1 MNGFAVALK
10 SELFIARHT
19 FSSKLIVLAPAVL
32 AVLQTLLEWIT
43 EAGAATRNNLLSNPT
58 FDDIVNLNAY
68 GHFVDGMKTGLT
80 VLGLLLVAQA
90 AYSFSYDRDTGMIRH
105 ILIRRASKPALI
117 FAKLLQ
123 INLIGLI
130 SILLLIITTYVTSSL
145 LWEFGAIVEDGFELI
160 SEEEILAEIATGLQ
174 LAIIPLPAAIAFGL
188 LVSVIAQ
195 SATQA
200 ITTALGITLAID
212 IFKSMLG
219 DYADYVYARFQPSL
233 IDASYLQDVSR
244 IVRGYSDVMINE
256 SVLQLNLWMPIPTLI
271 IFVGLTMIFIHKK
284 SI

>member
-1 MNGFAVALK
+1 M
-10 SELFIARHT
+10 
-19 FSSKLIVLAPAVL
+19 LAPAVL

-80 VLGLLLVAQA
+80 VLGLILVAQA

-160 SEEEILAEIATGLQ
+160 SEEEILAEIFTGLR

>member
-1 MNGFAVALK
+1 MNGFAIALK

-43 EAGAATRNNLLSNPT
+43 ETGAATRNNLLSNPT

-80 VLGLLLVAQA
+80 VLGLILVAQA
-90 AYSFSYDRDTGMIRH
+90 AYSFSYDRDTGMLRH

-256 SVLQLNLWMPIPTLI
+256 GVLQLNLWMPIPTLI
-271 IFVGLTMIFIHKK
+271 IFVGLTMIFIHNK

>member
-1 MNGFAVALK
+1 MNGFAIALK

-80 VLGLLLVAQA
+80 VLGLILVAQA

-160 SEEEILAEIATGLQ
+160 SEEEILAEISTGLR

>member
-1 MNGFAVALK
+1 MNGFAIALK

-58 FDDIVNLNAY
+58 FNDIVNLNAY

-80 VLGLLLVAQA
+80 VLGLILVAQA

-130 SILLLIITTYVTSSL
+130 SILLLTITTYVTSSL

-160 SEEEILAEIATGLQ
+160 SEEEILAEISTGLR

>member
-19 FSSKLIVLAPAVL
+19 FSSKLIVLAPALL

-80 VLGLLLVAQA
+80 VLGLILVAQA

>member
-1 MNGFAVALK
+1 MNGFAIALK

-43 EAGAATRNNLLSNPT
+43 EAGAATRNNLLSYPT

-80 VLGLLLVAQA
+80 VLGLILVAQA

-160 SEEEILAEIATGLQ
+160 SEEEILAEISTGLR

>member
-1 MNGFAVALK
+1 MNGFAIALK

-80 VLGLLLVAQA
+80 VLGLILVAQA

-160 SEEEILAEIATGLQ
+160 SEEEILAEISTGLR

-233 IDASYLQDVSR
+233 IDASYLRDVSR

>member
-1 MNGFAVALK
+1 MNGFAIALQ

-32 AVLQTLLEWIT
+32 AVLQTLLKWIT

-80 VLGLLLVAQA
+80 VLGLILVAQA

-117 FAKLLQ
+117 LAKLLQ

-244 IVRGYSDVMINE
+244 IVRGYSDVMLNE

-271 IFVGLTMIFIHKK
+271 IFVGLTIIFIHKK

>member
-1 MNGFAVALK
+1 MNGFAIALK

-80 VLGLLLVAQA
+80 VLGLILVAQA

-105 ILIRRASKPALI
+105 ILIRRASKPALM

-160 SEEEILAEIATGLQ
+160 SEEEILAEISTGLR

>member
-1 MNGFAVALK
+1 MNGFAIALK

-32 AVLQTLLEWIT
+32 AALQTLLEWIT

-80 VLGLLLVAQA
+80 VLGLILVAQA

-160 SEEEILAEIATGLQ
+160 SEEEILAEISTGLR

>member
-19 FSSKLIVLAPAVL
+19 FSSKLIVLAPALL

-43 EAGAATRNNLLSNPT
+43 ETGAATRNNLLSNPT

-90 AYSFSYDRDTGMIRH
+90 AYSFSYDRDTGMLRH

-117 FAKLLQ
+117 IAKLLQ

-145 LWEFGAIVEDGFELI
+145 LWEFGAIVEDSFELI

-256 SVLQLNLWMPIPTLI
+256 GVLQLNLWMPIPTLI
-271 IFVGLTMIFIHKK
+271 IFVGLTMIFIHNK

>member
-1 MNGFAVALK
+1 MNGFAIALK

-58 FDDIVNLNAY
+58 FNDIVNLNAY

-80 VLGLLLVAQA
+80 VLGLILVAQA

>member
-1 MNGFAVALK
+1 MNGFAIALK

-80 VLGLLLVAQA
+80 VLGLILVAQA

-160 SEEEILAEIATGLQ
+160 SEEEILAEISTGLR
-174 LAIIPLPAAIAFGL
+174 LAIIPMPAAIAFGL

-244 IVRGYSDVMINE
+244 IVRGYSDVLINE
-256 SVLQLNLWMPIPTLI
+256 SVLQLNLWIPIPTLI

>member
-1 MNGFAVALK
+1 MNGFAIALK

-80 VLGLLLVAQA
+80 VLGLILVAQA

-117 FAKLLQ
+117 FAKLIQ
-123 INLIGLI
+123 INLIGFI

-160 SEEEILAEIATGLQ
+160 SEEEILAEISTGLR
-174 LAIIPLPAAIAFGL
+174 LAIIPLPTAIAFGL

>member
-1 MNGFAVALK
+1 MNGFAIALK

-43 EAGAATRNNLLSNPT
+43 EAGAATRNNLLSTPT
-58 FDDIVNLNAY
+58 FEDIVNLNAY

-80 VLGLLLVAQA
+80 VLGLILVAQA

-160 SEEEILAEIATGLQ
+160 SEEEIIAEIATGLQ

>member
-1 MNGFAVALK
+1 MNGFAIALK

-80 VLGLLLVAQA
+80 VLGLILVAQA

>member
-1 MNGFAVALK
+1 MNGFAIALK

-58 FDDIVNLNAY
+58 FNDIVNLNAY

-160 SEEEILAEIATGLQ
+160 SEEEIIAEIATGLQ

>member
-1 MNGFAVALK
+1 MNGFAIALT

-32 AVLQTLLEWIT
+32 SVLQTLLESIT
-43 EAGAATRNNLLSNPT
+43 EAGVATRNNLLSNPS
-58 FDDIVNLNAY
+58 FDDVVNLNAY
-68 GHFVDGMKTGLT
+68 GHFVDGIKTGLT

-90 AYSFSYDRDTGMIRH
+90 AYSFSYDRDTGLIRH
-105 ILIRRASKPALI
+105 ILIRRASKPALV

-123 INLIGLI
+123 INLIGFI

-145 LWEFGAIVEDGFELI
+145 LWEFGAIIEDGFELI
-160 SEEEILAEIATGLQ
+160 SEEEILTEITIGLQ
-174 LAIIPLPAAIAFGL
+174 LAILPLPAAIAFGL
-188 LVSVIAQ
+188 LVSVVAQ

-200 ITTALGITLAID
+200 ITTALGITIAID
-212 IFKSMLG
+212 IFKTMLG

-244 IVRGYSDVMINE
+244 IVRGYSDVLINE
-256 SVLQLNLWMPIPTLI
+256 SVLQLNLWIPIPTLI

>member
-1 MNGFAVALK
+1 MNGFAIALK

-80 VLGLLLVAQA
+80 VLGLILVAQA

-160 SEEEILAEIATGLQ
+160 SEEEILAEISTGLG